1 MRKSR
6 LRALFQPATP
16 LHTAPGIGTAD
27 LGIALWWPG
36 GRLAVRV
43 GGGGGRSGTGGSTVP
58 GGTSRSRALA
68 TGQPTRATFTVH
80 PIPRPAIA
88 AVWWRPQRHWWLH
101 RARVDA
107 SRRRSGALATGGAAQ
122 PAGLRAMELL
132 LLLGALCSWAASG
145 TAPPACSGNGQR
157 LSDGAGLS
165 CSCRKPWTGPDCA
178 VLGLAPARVRNGF
191 GQDDHS
197 SVSWGAGVVFHPED
211 SLYHMYVLEVLHN
224 CPLCTFGSN
233 SQLVHA
239 TAKQASGPFT
249 RQGVVLPA
257 FTGNPQPVLA
267 SDNKTIALFHTG
279 GGTSSSHPRSL
290 CNCSSSGPTKK
301 PDCNQC
307 HISPDVAGYPL
318 PLTAATAAHT
328 LHVAT
333 SPWGPWHPVNPAPPR
348 CNNPAPIQHP
358 NGTWLLLCNNVGG
371 AFGLQGQYPL
381 YSAPEL
387 EGPWTLRTRLPILY
401 NISRQESPRVFEDP
415 FMYIDQAGVWHV
427 LWHVFNRT
435 FPCGACMD
443 NTVSGHHYSNDGLTW
458 HESSPQPFGNTVQFQ
473 GGHGEATFST
483 RERPFLIRGPGG
495 RPTHLVSAVC
505 TAVSC
510 APMRRSECKSIN
522 HDYTLVQPLQL
533 DYVNV
538 ATSIEE
544 ADIGRQ

>member
-1 MRKSR
+1 MV
-6 LRALFQPATP
+6 AA
-16 LHTAPGIGTAD
+16 AA
-27 LGIALWWPG
+27 A
-36 GRLAVRV
+36 
-43 GGGGGRSGTGGSTVP
+43 
-58 GGTSRSRALA
+58 ALA
-68 TGQPTRATFTVH
+68 APPCPVGTP
-80 PIPRPAIA
+80 PK
-88 AVWWRPQRHWWLH
+88 
-101 RARVDA
+101 
-107 SRRRSGALATGGAAQ
+107 RSPCNGAAQ

-132 LLLGALCSWAASG
+132 LLLGALCSRAASG

-533 DYVNV
+533 D
-538 ATSIEE
+538 SI
-544 ADIGRQ
+544 